1 MCAGSAAYKTQRN
14 QYIRNLKAREVKWAG
29 ARNVWNA
36 KLANYD
42 KQMAEN
48 VLAHSRQVGAI
59 QRDYGLEKSKYLKAN
74 EDAYRKL
81 VATAFVNEGGRAR
94 GAGRNQ
100 RLKGLYGD
108 AARAANLQR
117 KGVQTYERLMGANR
131 QLISMNNKALTRRG
145 LAPIPGVAPAAPSA
159 PGMLEWGFSTAS
171 QVAGILSAGGAGSQG
186 GFLGTGILPG
196 E

>member
-1 MCAGSAAYKTQRN
+1 MCAGSAAYKTQLN
-14 QYIRNLKAREVKWAG
+14 QYKRNLEAREVKWAG
-29 ARNVWNA
+29 ARNVWQA

-59 QRDYGLEKSKYLKAN
+59 QRDFGLEKSKFMKAN

-100 RLKGLYGD
+100 RLKGLYGE
-108 AARAANLQR
+108 AARYANLQR
-117 KGVQTYERLMGANR
+117 KGVQTYERLRGANR
-131 QLISMNNKALTRRG
+131 QLISMNNRALTKRG
-145 LAPIPGVAPAAPSA
+145 LAPIPGVAPAAPA
-159 PGMLEWGFSTAS
+159 PKGMLEWGFETGMAIANTAK
-171 QVAGILSAGGAGSQG
+171 GWN
-186 GFLGTGILPG
+186 
-196 E
+196 